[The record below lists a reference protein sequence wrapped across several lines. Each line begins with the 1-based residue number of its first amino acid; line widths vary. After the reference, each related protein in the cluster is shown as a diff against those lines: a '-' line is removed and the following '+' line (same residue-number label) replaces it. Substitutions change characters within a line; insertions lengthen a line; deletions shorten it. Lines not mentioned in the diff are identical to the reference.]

1 MSSADTADPEA
12 TQLVERL
19 ERAEQRL
26 AETEARVEEFGQED
40 IEQLADAY
48 RQFAGLLDR
57 YEDQVVG
64 DAGDV
69 QTNIEF
75 QSQVAKVVGNI
86 PRSTLLYATFQE
98 CADYL
103 KQKYFNASDFEHV
116 RDQLEPVADI
126 VARLESYEEA
136 RREYRDA
143 RETIRREI
151 RTLDERISELERLV
165 ELGEADLDAPTER
178 LRGPIEAYNE
188 AATAA
193 FREFVEQRPAHE
205 VVTVLDS
212 LSAYP
217 LVAFESPPSRLVAY
231 LGEADPGEMS
241 VPKLLEFADYSRSKL
256 GHYVDDPD
264 RFSRVVGGHETFL
277 SGLDAEPL
285 HVGWPPPSATHLRW
299 RCRELT
305 AAVNRIAP
313 PVVEELRAVAALPR
327 ETDYER
333 LRDSAVASKQLSDE
347 ERRRLRTDDVVG
359 TLADLRERRDRLS
372 EALADSSDSL

>member
-12 TQLVERL
+12 ARLIERL

-26 AETEARVEEFGQED
+26 EATKSRVEEFGQED

-86 PRSTLLYATFQE
+86 SRSTLLYATFQE

-103 KQKYFNASDFEHV
+103 KQKYFTDSDFEHV

-126 VARLESYEEA
+126 VARLDSYEEA
-136 RREYRDA
+136 HREYREV
-143 RETIRREI
+143 RETIRQEI
-151 RTLDERISELERLV
+151 RTLDERISELQRLV
-165 ELGEADLDAPTER
+165 ELGEADLGAPTER
-178 LRGPIEAYNE
+178 LREPIEAYNQAVTE
-188 AATAA
+188 A
-193 FREFVEQRPAHE
+193 FRTFVQERPARE
-205 VVTVLDS
+205 VVTTLDS

-217 LVAFESPPSRLVAY
+217 LVPFESPPEGLGPY
-231 LGEADPGEMS
+231 LREADPGEMT
-241 VPKLLEFADYSRSKL
+241 VPKLLEYAGYSRSKL
-256 GHYVDDPD
+256 DHYVDDPD
-264 RFSRVVGGHETFL
+264 RFGRVVGGHETYL
-277 SGLDAEPL
+277 SGLESEPL
-285 HVGWPPPSATHLRW
+285 HIGWPPPRATHLRW

-313 PVVEELRAVAALPR
+313 QVVAELRAVAALSR
-327 ETDYER
+327 RSDYER
-333 LRDSAVASKQLSDE
+333 LRDSAVANEQLSEE
-347 ERRRLRTDDVVG
+347 ERRRLQTDDVVG
-359 TLADLRERRDRLS
+359 TLADLRERRDRLD
-372 EALADSSDSL
+372 EALADSRDPP

>member
-1 MSSADTADPEA
+1 MSSADTVDPEA
-12 TQLVERL
+12 TRLIERL
-19 ERAEQRL
+19 ERAERRL
-26 AETEARVEEFGQED
+26 DETAARVEEFGQED

-48 RQFAGLLDR
+48 RRFDGLLDR

-86 PRSTLLYATFQE
+86 PRSTLLYATFEE

-103 KQKYFNASDFEHV
+103 KQKYFTGSDFEHV

-126 VARLESYEEA
+126 VARLDNYEEA
-136 RREYRDA
+136 RREYRDV
-143 RETIRREI
+143 RETIRHEI
-151 RTLDERISELERLV
+151 RTLDERISEVERLV
-165 ELGEADLDAPTER
+165 ELGEADLDAPTEQ
-178 LRGPIEAYNE
+178 LREPIEAYNE
-188 AATAA
+188 SVTEGI
-193 FREFVEQRPAHE
+193 RRFVEERPARE
-205 VVTVLDS
+205 VVTTLDS

-217 LVAFESPPSRLVAY
+217 LVAFESPPAELVTY
-231 LGEADPGEMS
+231 LREAEPGEMS
-241 VPKLLEFADYSRSKL
+241 VPKLLEYAGYSRSKL
-256 GHYVDDPD
+256 DHYVDDPD
-264 RFSRVVGGHETFL
+264 RFGRVVGGHETFL
-277 SGLDAEPL
+277 SGLDATPL
-285 HVGWPPPSATHLRW
+285 HIGWPPPSAIYLRW

-313 PVVEELRAVAALPR
+313 PVVEQLRAVAALPR

-333 LRDSAVASKQLSDE
+333 LRNSAVASEQLSDA
-347 ERRRLRTDDVVG
+347 ERRRLRTDDIVG

-372 EALADSSDSL
+372 EALADSSDPP